1 MESVDDIE
9 LMYDDI
15 SYNKGAS
22 VLRMLRA
29 FLTRDI
35 TPQPALRRSLQQVSP
50 VMLDCIHTVITHCQ
64 AIWQS
69 QVRQCLS
76 SPSFQ
81 LHMQNSLPLLLLQ

>member
-1 MESVDDIE
+1 
-9 LMYDDI
+9 MYDDI

-35 TPQPALRRSLQQVSP
+35 TPQPALRRSLQQVCS
-50 VMLDCIHTVITHCQ
+50 VMLGCIRTVITHCQ

-69 QVRQCLS
+69 QVR
-76 SPSFQ
+76 
-81 LHMQNSLPLLLLQ
+81 